1 MQQFIKITLLAFI
14 TLLFTSCKEDKT
26 FGDKY
31 PELLGEWEWE
41 MGYFMVE
48 CGSIKYGA
56 SPGGAISSCP
66 SYFFPGDRYF
76 RITNH
81 SLLIKNSGVFIIGNK
96 GRLLEKG
103 RFEIGLIPQ
112 VYFDKKN
119 NIIEK
124 WYYLEEKRNIFSNFF
139 IYNRESVLGID
150 YLERNISI
158 KHKYY
163 IDQNTEKII
172 IRCEKAG
179 RATPDSTFLNLIYYK
194 K

>member
-1 MQQFIKITLLAFI
+1 MQQFIRITLLAFI
-14 TLLFTSCKEDKT
+14 TLLFTTCKKDKT

-31 PELLGEWEWE
+31 PELLGEWEWVK
-41 MGYFMVE
+41 GYYTYE
-48 CGSIKYGA
+48 CSGPKYGA
-56 SPGGAISSCP
+56 GPGGGKSTCY
-66 SYFFPGDRYF
+66 SYFYPGENYYK
-76 RITNH
+76 ITNH
-81 SLLIKNSGVFIIGNK
+81 RLLIKHSGVFIIGNK

-103 RFEIGLIPQ
+103 RFEIGLMPQ

-124 WYYLEEKRNIFSNFF
+124 QYYLEEKRNIFSNFF

-150 YLERNISI
+150 YLERNLSI

-163 IDQNTEKII
+163 IDQNTEEII